1 MHLTDLHYFQT
12 IARYGNITTAARMLG
27 MRQPTLTV
35 AMHRL
40 EAEIGTTLFLRDRSG
55 VTLTDT
61 GKAFLQYVS
70 EALSLLDVG
79 KQYVQGLETDDVGS
93 FILGVPPALG
103 SYFLPSFF
111 PDFLRQAPGIEV
123 SLWTGT
129 GQAVYQA
136 VLTRDAHFGLV
147 VNPTPHPELVLTQ
160 LFHDATDFFVAASSE
175 DMAPSVNTSDTASRS
190 IHWEH
195 WNTVCAQLRT
205 GPLVYVSYMSQA
217 HVLRER
223 LGAEQLLPAQQL
235 RCGELEVVKSL
246 ALAGV
251 GIAILPRRVAASDP
265 LKRLH
270 RLHPDL
276 PFIHDAVYLIH
287 RADLHHTQA
296 VVRLKDALVAHG
308 QRLGS
313 DAESQRIQQEMVRQ
327 THQIP

>member
-12 IARYGNITTAARMLG
+12 IAHYGNITAAARTLG
-27 MRQPTLTV
+27 VRQPTLTV

-79 KQYVQGLETDDVGS
+79 TQHVQGLETDDVGS
-93 FILGVPPALG
+93 FILGVPSALG

-111 PDFLRQAPGIEV
+111 PDFLRQAPRIDV

-136 VLTRDAHFGLV
+136 VLTRDVHFGLV

-160 LFHDATDFFVAASSE
+160 LFHDATDFFVASSSE
-175 DMAPSVNTSDTASRS
+175 DMAHPVNTGDANSRS
-190 IHWEH
+190 IDWD
-195 WNTVCAQLRT
+195 TVCAQLRT

-223 LGAEQLLPAQQL
+223 LGTEQLLPVQQL

-251 GIAILPRRVAASDP
+251 GVAILPRRVAASDP

-287 RADLHHTQA
+287 RADLHRTQA
-296 VVRLKDALVAHG
+296 VARLKDALVTHG

-313 DAESQRIQQEMVRQ
+313 DAESQLIQQEIVRQ
-327 THQIP
+327 THKTS

>member
-1 MHLTDLHYFQT
+1 MHLTDLQYFQT

-70 EALSLLDVG
+70 AALSLLDVG
-79 KQYVQGLETDDVGS
+79 KQYVQGLETDDMGS
-93 FILGVPPALG
+93 FILGVPSALG

-111 PDFLRQAPGIEV
+111 PDFLRQAPRIEV

-136 VLTRDAHFGLV
+136 VLTRDVHFGLV

-160 LFHDATDFFVAASSE
+160 LFHDATDFFVASPSE
-175 DMAPSVNTSDTASRS
+175 DMAPPVNPRDTDSRS
-190 IHWEH
+190 IHWD
-195 WNTVCAQLRT
+195 TVCAQLRT
-205 GPLVYVSYMSQA
+205 GPLVYVSCMSQA

-251 GIAILPRRVAASDP
+251 GVAILPRRVAASDP

-313 DAESQRIQQEMVRQ
+313 DAESQCIQQEIVRQ
-327 THQIP
+327 THKMP

>member
-1 MHLTDLHYFQT
+1 
-12 IARYGNITTAARMLG
+12 
-27 MRQPTLTV
+27 
-35 AMHRL
+35 
-40 EAEIGTTLFLRDRSG
+40 
-55 VTLTDT
+55 
-61 GKAFLQYVS
+61 
-70 EALSLLDVG
+70 
-79 KQYVQGLETDDVGS
+79 
-93 FILGVPPALG
+93 
-103 SYFLPSFF
+103 
-111 PDFLRQAPGIEV
+111 
-123 SLWTGT
+123 
-129 GQAVYQA
+129 
-136 VLTRDAHFGLV
+136 
-147 VNPTPHPELVLTQ
+147 VLTQ
-160 LFHDATDFFVAASSE
+160 LFHDATDFFVASSSE
-175 DMAPSVNTSDTASRS
+175 DMASPVNTRDTASRS
-190 IHWEH
+190 RHWD
-195 WNTVCAQLRT
+195 TVCAQLRS

-251 GIAILPRRVAASDP
+251 GVAILPRRVAASDP

-313 DAESQRIQQEMVRQ
+313 DAESQRIQQELVRQ
-327 THQIP
+327 THQMP